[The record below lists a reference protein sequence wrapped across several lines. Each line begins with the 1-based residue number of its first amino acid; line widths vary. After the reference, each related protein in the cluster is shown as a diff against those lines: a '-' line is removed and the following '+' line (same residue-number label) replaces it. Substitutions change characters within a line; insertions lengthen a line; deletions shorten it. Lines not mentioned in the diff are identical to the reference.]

1 MKKLRLFFLA
11 AFLVGF
17 IMGTS
22 MALAQNKP
30 VKDTFEIHFL
40 DVGQGD
46 AAIVICDDKVLMID
60 GGNSADSSLIYSYLK
75 NTLGLDHIDYMVA
88 THPHEDHVGGLSGA
102 LNACSVGEVFSPV
115 LKYNSEPFNDF
126 LRFLSEQ
133 GKELTVPKVGDIY
146 ALGSARF
153 QFLSPLQANSAIEN
167 NWSLILRMT
176 YGQTAFLFM
185 GDAELSSEADLI
197 TLSHERQYEL
207 KSDLIK
213 VGHHGGEFSTSF
225 VLLQAAKPKVAILSV
240 GDNNSY
246 GHPSPHTLERL
257 QIAKAD
263 IYRTDKQGDIVCF
276 SDGGE
281 IRIQTEK

>member
-11 AFLVGF
+11 VCLVGF
-17 IMGTS
+17 IMGAS
-22 MALAQNKP
+22 IALAQSEPLNG
-30 VKDTFEIHFL
+30 TFEIHFL

-60 GGNSADSSLIYSYLK
+60 GGNSADSSLIYSFLK

-102 LNACSVGEVFSPV
+102 LNACSVGEAFSPV
-115 LKYNSEPFNDF
+115 LQYDSEPFNDF

-133 GKELTVPKVGDIY
+133 GKDLTVPNVGDIY
-146 ALGSARF
+146 ALGSATF
-153 QFLSPLQANSAIEN
+153 QFLAPLQANSTVEN
-167 NWSLILRMT
+167 NWSLILRIT
-176 YGQTAFLFM
+176 YGQTSFLFM

-213 VGHHGGEFSTSF
+213 VGHHGGESSTSF
-225 VLLQAAKPKVAILSV
+225 VLLQAAKPKVAIISV
-240 GDNNSY
+240 GKNNTY
-246 GHPSPHTLERL
+246 GHPSDHTLERL
-257 QIAKAD
+257 QIAKAE
-263 IYRTDKQGDIVCF
+263 IYRTDKHGHILCF
-276 SDGGE
+276 SDGEE